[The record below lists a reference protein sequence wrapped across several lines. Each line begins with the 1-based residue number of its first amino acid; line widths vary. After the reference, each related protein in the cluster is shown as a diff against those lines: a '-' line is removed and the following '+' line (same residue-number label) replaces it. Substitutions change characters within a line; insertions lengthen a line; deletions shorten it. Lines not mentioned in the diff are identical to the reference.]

1 MTDLTP
7 AEQRKFTRDGI
18 APYQQMRRV
27 IAAGVEVRVLVYPAG
42 SDIKDRVHPD
52 DDAKLRAAVRA
63 ATEAETARFA
73 KAVFP

>member
-1 MTDLTP
+1 MADLTI

-63 ATEAETARFA
+63 VVKKES
-73 KAVFP
+73 K